1 MKRVLTAIIVFL
13 VLTGVIMGR
22 DALTG
27 SQGKPKEMQA
37 AEPARCPVAEGNNR
51 FAFDMLKSLQE
62 EDRENSIFFSPYSI
76 STALSMLLNGASGEA
91 RKEMAVSLY
100 YGGIDLDKLNERQL
114 ALKKSLEKG
123 GEKVELSIA
132 NSIWAHLGVVP
143 KESFQKALKEYYLS
157 EFFTR
162 DFSDK
167 SVVGEINGWISDKTR
182 GMIPAML
189 HDISPQSIMFL
200 INAIYFKGIWA
211 KEFDPELTREEAFT
225 DYQNKKGKAQ
235 MMHQTLSVTF
245 RETEEYKAVRLPY
258 GEGEAAMYVILPREG
273 LGLNEFLDTLT
284 LDKWETIIG
293 SMVTEKI
300 ELAIPK
306 FKMSYGV
313 KRLNDALMRVGMEK
327 IFYSGSLMNIMDDP
341 RLFVEYVDHKAVIE
355 VDEKGTKA
363 AAVTIISIGK
373 SAYERPKKFIADRP
387 FFFVIRD
394 EKSGMILF
402 MGKVLSL

>member
-1 MKRVLTAIIVFL
+1 MKKGMLLFSFL
-13 VLTGVIMGR
+13 FLTGIIFASSPGQISKQNTQDTQPMKQGR
-22 DALTG
+22 
-27 SQGKPKEMQA
+27 
-37 AEPARCPVAEGNNR
+37 CIVAEGNNR
-51 FAFDMLKSLQE
+51 FAFDMFKSLQE

-91 RKEMAVSLY
+91 RTEMMETLY
-100 YGGIDLDKLNERQL
+100 YKGIELDKLNERQL

-123 GEKVELSIA
+123 GAKVELSIA
-132 NSIWAHLGVVP
+132 NSLWAHLGVVP
-143 KESFQKALKEYYLS
+143 KQSFQKALKEYYLS

-167 SVVGEINGWISDKTR
+167 SVVSEINGWISDKTR
-182 GMIPAML
+182 RMIPAML
-189 HDISPQSIMFL
+189 HSISPQSIMFL

-225 DYQNKKGKAQ
+225 DFKNNKKKAQ
-235 MMHQTLSVTF
+235 MMHQNLSVAF
-245 RETEEYKAVRLPY
+245 RETEEYKAVKLPY
-258 GEGEAAMYVILPREG
+258 GEGEAAMYILLPREG
-273 LGLNEFLDTLT
+273 LDLNKFLDELT
-284 LDKWETIIG
+284 KEKWENIIG
-293 SMVTEKI
+293 SMYIEKVD
-300 ELAIPK
+300 LGIPK

-373 SAYERPKKFIADRP
+373 SAYELPKEFIADRP

>member
-1 MKRVLTAIIVFL
+1 MKKAVTAIILLLVF
-13 VLTGVIMGR
+13 TGFIMGR
-22 DALTG
+22 EVGPGSKDKQKETKALKQEG
-27 SQGKPKEMQA
+27 
-37 AEPARCPVAEGNNR
+37 CPVAEGNNK

-91 RKEMAVSLY
+91 RKEMAASLY
-100 YGGIDLDKLNERQL
+100 YEGIDLEKLNGRQL

-132 NSIWAHLGVVP
+132 NSLWAHLGVVP

-189 HDISPQSIMFL
+189 HSISPQSIMFL

-211 KEFDPELTREEAFT
+211 KEFDPGLTREGIFT
-225 DYQNKKGKAQ
+225 DYKNNEKKAQ
-235 MMHQTLSVTF
+235 MMHQTLSVAY
-245 RETEEYKAVRLPY
+245 RETEEYQAVKLPY
-258 GEGEAAMYVILPREG
+258 GEGEAAMYIVLPREG
-273 LGLNEFLDTLT
+273 LGVNKFLDGLT
-284 LDKWETIIG
+284 REKWEKIIG
-293 SMVTEKI
+293 AMYMEKI
-300 ELAIPK
+300 ELAVPK

-313 KRLNDALMRVGMEK
+313 KRLNEALVRVGMEK

-373 SAYERPKKFIADRP
+373 AAYEPPKTFTADRP

-394 EKSGMILF
+394 EKNGMILF

>member
-1 MKRVLTAIIVFL
+1 
-13 VLTGVIMGR
+13 
-22 DALTG
+22 
-27 SQGKPKEMQA
+27 
-37 AEPARCPVAEGNNR
+37 
-51 FAFDMLKSLQE
+51 
-62 EDRENSIFFSPYSI
+62 
-76 STALSMLLNGASGEA
+76 
-91 RKEMAVSLY
+91 
-100 YGGIDLDKLNERQL
+100 
-114 ALKKSLEKG
+114 
-123 GEKVELSIA
+123 
-132 NSIWAHLGVVP
+132 
-143 KESFQKALKEYYLS
+143 
-157 EFFTR
+157 
-162 DFSDK
+162 
-167 SVVGEINGWISDKTR
+167 
-182 GMIPAML
+182 
-189 HDISPQSIMFL
+189 L

-235 MMHQTLSVTF
+235 MMHQTLSVAF

-258 GEGEAAMYVILPREG
+258 GEGEAAMYIILPREG

-355 VDEKGTKA
+355 VDEKGTRA

-373 SAYERPKKFIADRP
+373 SAYERPKEFIADRP

>member
-1 MKRVLTAIIVFL
+1 MKKGLLLFSFL
-13 VLTGVIMGR
+13 FLAGVIFASGPGQISKQKAQDTQPMKS
-22 DALTG
+22 D
-27 SQGKPKEMQA
+27 
-37 AEPARCPVAEGNNR
+37 RCIVAEGNND

-62 EDRENSIFFSPYSI
+62 EDREDSIFFSPYSI

-91 RKEMAVSLY
+91 RKEMAASLHY
-100 YGGIDLDKLNERQL
+100 EGVDLEILNERQL

-123 GEKVELSIA
+123 SAKVELSIA
-132 NSIWAHLGVVP
+132 NSLWAHLGVVP
-143 KESFQKALKEYYLS
+143 NESFQKALKEYYLS

-182 GMIPAML
+182 RMIPAML

-211 KEFDPELTREEAFT
+211 KEFDPELTREESFT
-225 DYQNKKGKAQ
+225 DFKSNKKKAQ
-235 MMHQTLSVTF
+235 MMHQTMSVAF
-245 RETEEYKAVRLPY
+245 RETEEYKAVKLPY
-258 GEGEAAMYVILPREG
+258 GEGEAAMYILLPREG

-284 LDKWETIIG
+284 RDKWETIIG
-293 SMVTEKI
+293 SMYMEKVD
-300 ELAIPK
+300 LGIPK

-313 KRLNDALMRVGMEK
+313 KRLNDALIRVGMEK

-373 SAYERPKKFIADRP
+373 SAYEQPKEFIADRP